1 MKNSSSF
8 SHQNL
13 THPSQGTNH
22 EGRHVEGDAPFDDQP
37 RPLFIG
43 TIVGVVLFLTML
55 VTLTYYYRH
64 LSDNEKESMRN
75 SLRRTAY
82 ACSQVVDARLHS
94 KLRNRA
100 QENLPEYHAAL
111 QKLREIKL
119 LMEGPER
126 FQYVYTSILQDGQVH
141 FVLDPTPPGDANQD
155 GVEDRCFIMQPYPDA
170 SEDLK
175 QTLRTGRL
183 TISTK
188 PYTDAWG
195 TFMSG
200 HAPIMND
207 RNEVVGALSVDMDLS
222 FYLGQLQEIR
232 MHYYAGVSVIFLVSV
247 CVGWGFY
254 YHQKRISY
262 TMHSLKEATFAA
274 EAANQ
279 AKSRFLSNMSH
290 EIRTPMNGVIGMAD
304 LLSTTRL
311 SDEQRDYAETIK
323 QSADNLMTLLSDI
336 LDYSQLESGSLKMD
350 FHCDSIVDLVNEV
363 VQTFREK
370 ALIKG
375 LRLRSQL
382 SPDLPREMKMDRR
395 RLRQV
400 LVNLVGNAIK
410 FTDKGEVIVQVS
422 RKIRPDGSLGV
433 MIVVTDTGIGI
444 TRSHRLRLFEP
455 FTQADSASTRSKGG
469 TGLGLVLVGRLTEL
483 MEGKIDVESTPG
495 MGSSFRV
502 ILPLQEC
509 ETRSQAVA
517 TATPVT
523 ENRTIPREGLIAVIT
538 PVRSLSRLV
547 LRLLE
552 KDGWQVRAAE
562 SLEEALSERW
572 EPVAV
577 VFDSSIGQGS
587 SVECF
592 AQIREAFPS
601 AEYVSID
608 AGSTESERIQMQ
620 EMGLKIFWSRN
631 PNVMNIRGL
640 SAMLE
645 QRSARE

>member
-1 MKNSSSF
+1 
-8 SHQNL
+8 
-13 THPSQGTNH
+13 
-22 EGRHVEGDAPFDDQP
+22 
-37 RPLFIG
+37 
-43 TIVGVVLFLTML
+43 
-55 VTLTYYYRH
+55 
-64 LSDNEKESMRN
+64 
-75 SLRRTAY
+75 
-82 ACSQVVDARLHS
+82 
-94 KLRNRA
+94 
-100 QENLPEYHAAL
+100 
-111 QKLREIKL
+111 
-119 LMEGPER
+119 
-126 FQYVYTSILQDGQVH
+126 
-141 FVLDPTPPGDANQD
+141 
-155 GVEDRCFIMQPYPDA
+155 
-170 SEDLK
+170 
-175 QTLRTGRL
+175 
-183 TISTK
+183 
-188 PYTDAWG
+188 
-195 TFMSG
+195 
-200 HAPIMND
+200 
-207 RNEVVGALSVDMDLS
+207 
-222 FYLGQLQEIR
+222 
-232 MHYYAGVSVIFLVSV
+232 
-247 CVGWGFY
+247 
-254 YHQKRISY
+254 
-262 TMHSLKEATFAA
+262 
-274 EAANQ
+274 
-279 AKSRFLSNMSH
+279 
-290 EIRTPMNGVIGMAD
+290 
-304 LLSTTRL
+304 
-311 SDEQRDYAETIK
+311 
-323 QSADNLMTLLSDI
+323 
-336 LDYSQLESGSLKMD
+336 
-350 FHCDSIVDLVNEV
+350 
-363 VQTFREK
+363 
-370 ALIKG
+370 
-375 LRLRSQL
+375 
-382 SPDLPREMKMDRR
+382 
-395 RLRQV
+395 
-400 LVNLVGNAIK
+400 
-410 FTDKGEVIVQVS
+410 
-422 RKIRPDGSLGV
+422 